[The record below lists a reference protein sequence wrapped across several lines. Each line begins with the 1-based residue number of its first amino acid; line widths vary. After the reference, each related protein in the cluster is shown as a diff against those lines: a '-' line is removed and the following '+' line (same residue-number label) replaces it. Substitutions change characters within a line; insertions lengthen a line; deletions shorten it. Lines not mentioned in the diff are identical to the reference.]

1 MPMIKISPKKI
12 NDPHF
17 KDLTQISDEAFE
29 VFSSK
34 RRIQKNVLLQ
44 VGAAVYD
51 LAKLRM
57 LDFNYDFVDYCIDFS
72 DLIFLSDIFKWI
84 QIVRI

>member
-1 MPMIKISPKKI
+1 MNKEKHISMTYASDKNITKKI

-34 RRIQKNVLLQ
+34 RKIKMNVPLQ

-51 LAKLRM
+51 LAK
-57 LDFNYDFVDYCIDFS
+57 
-72 DLIFLSDIFKWI
+72 
-84 QIVRI
+84 